1 LGSHHFCYFGFMG
14 IHSDGT
20 VMNIQCRIAG
30 CVFSMALVLGCVSAV
45 RAQQADLDLIQGY
58 RSRDILIGLP
68 DTSGPFN
75 VISRNAD
82 PQNYSAT
89 VEYAGV
95 DARAIV
101 SVNGVRA
108 SNTAGMYPVRDGP
121 DDPVVRSLLDQAFQ
135 YHSSQPNQVAQRT
148 NVSYGNRAMACVSS
162 DDPQKKDDFL
172 VCVTG
177 VLGRYMLIQP
187 VMNYRLSSKEVVDRQ
202 LADFASSMASA
213 VNDLALPASN

>member
-1 LGSHHFCYFGFMG
+1 
-14 IHSDGT
+14 
-20 VMNIQCRIAG
+20 MNIHYGIVCNIL
-30 CVFSMALVLGCVSAV
+30 SILLVLVPFSPLH
-45 RAQQADLDLIQGY
+45 AQETDLDLIQGY
-58 RSRDILIGLP
+58 HSRDILVGLP
-68 DTSGPFN
+68 DTSGPFT

-82 PQNYSAT
+82 PQTFSAT
-89 VEYAGV
+89 VEYGGV

-108 SNTAGMYPVRDGP
+108 SNVAGMYPVKDGP

-148 NVSYGNRAMACVSS
+148 NIGYGNRAMACVSS

-172 VCVTG
+172 VCATG

-202 LADFASSMASA
+202 LADFASAMASA
-213 VNDLALPASN
+213 ISELALPPASN

>member
-1 LGSHHFCYFGFMG
+1 
-14 IHSDGT
+14 
-20 VMNIQCRIAG
+20 MNIQRRIAG

-172 VCVTG
+172 VCATG

>member
-1 LGSHHFCYFGFMG
+1 
-14 IHSDGT
+14 
-20 VMNIQCRIAG
+20 MNIQFGIVCSI
-30 CVFSMALVLGCVSAV
+30 VSIFFLAV
-45 RAQQADLDLIQGY
+45 PTSAPQAQETELDLIQGY

-68 DTSGPFN
+68 DSSGPFT

-82 PQNYSAT
+82 PANFTAT
-89 VEYAGV
+89 VEYGGV

-108 SNTAGMYPVRDGP
+108 SNVAGMYPVRDGA

-172 VCVTG
+172 VCATG

-202 LADFASSMASA
+202 LADFASDMASSISA
-213 VNDLALPASN
+213 LALAPASN

>member
-1 LGSHHFCYFGFMG
+1 
-14 IHSDGT
+14 
-20 VMNIQCRIAG
+20 MNIQRRIAG

-108 SNTAGMYPVRDGP
+108 SNTTGMYPVRDGP

>member
-1 LGSHHFCYFGFMG
+1 
-14 IHSDGT
+14 
-20 VMNIQCRIAG
+20 MNIHYGIVCNIL
-30 CVFSMALVLGCVSAV
+30 SILLVLVPFSALH
-45 RAQQADLDLIQGY
+45 AQETDLDLIQGY
-58 RSRDILIGLP
+58 RSRDILVGLP
-68 DTSGPFN
+68 DTSGPFT

-82 PQNYSAT
+82 PQNFSAT
-89 VEYAGV
+89 VEYGGV

-108 SNTAGMYPVRDGP
+108 SNVAGMYPVKDGP

-148 NVSYGNRAMACVSS
+148 NISYGNRAMACVSS

-172 VCVTG
+172 VCATG

-202 LADFASSMASA
+202 LADFASAMASA
-213 VNDLALPASN
+213 ISELALPPASN

>member
-1 LGSHHFCYFGFMG
+1 
-14 IHSDGT
+14 
-20 VMNIQCRIAG
+20 MNIQRGLACRILPM
-30 CVFSMALVLGCVSAV
+30 VLILVPIAPL
-45 RAQQADLDLIQGY
+45 RAQETDLDLIQGY
-58 RSRDILIGLP
+58 RSSDILVGLP
-68 DTSGPFN
+68 DASGPFS
-75 VISRNAD
+75 VISRASD
-82 PQNYSAT
+82 PQNFTAT

-108 SNTAGMYPVRDGP
+108 SNVAGMYPVRDGP

-135 YHSSQPNQVAQRT
+135 YHSTQPNQVAQRT

-172 VCVTG
+172 VCATG

-187 VMNYRLSSKEVVDRQ
+187 VMNYRLSSKELADRQ
-202 LADFASSMASA
+202 LADFASSVALAISE
-213 VNDLALPASN
+213 LALPPGN